1 MGETV
6 DLKDLLLL
14 ELECPVCT
22 SSMIGGRLPQ
32 VKLISRRIPGLVYHC
47 QVCMNGHACCS
58 YCCPRLPFCP
68 TCRDPSGW
76 ARYGKGLFTVY
87 TCVNPHLKMP
97 SLGAP
102 RHCLASARPGSSFK
116 RFSDLILALLISSF
130 SEFHPAQSNTLK
142 KILTARLLR
151 ALLHHRRLRTQ
162 VTTCR
167 QGHLL
172 GRCYSLNPSKSL
184 YQELKI

>member
-1 MGETV
+1 MGDTV

-32 VKLISRRIPGLVYHC
+32 VKLISRKIPGLVYHY

-76 ARYGKGLFTVY
+76 ARYGKRLSTSTVY
-87 TCVNPHLKMP
+87 T
-97 SLGAP
+97 
-102 RHCLASARPGSSFK
+102 
-116 RFSDLILALLISSF
+116 
-130 SEFHPAQSNTLK
+130 
-142 KILTARLLR
+142 
-151 ALLHHRRLRTQ
+151 
-162 VTTCR
+162 
-167 QGHLL
+167 
-172 GRCYSLNPSKSL
+172 
-184 YQELKI
+184 